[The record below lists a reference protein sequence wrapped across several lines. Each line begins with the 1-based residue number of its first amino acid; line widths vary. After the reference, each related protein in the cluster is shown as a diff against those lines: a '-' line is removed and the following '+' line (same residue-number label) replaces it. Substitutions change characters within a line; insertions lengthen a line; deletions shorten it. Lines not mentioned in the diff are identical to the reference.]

1 MISIEIFSDVVCPW
15 CFIGKRNLETAL
27 SNLKAGGEK
36 SENIELN
43 WRSFQLNPQL
53 PTQGIARSEYT
64 SAKFGGEER
73 ATQVYE
79 RISSAAK
86 EVGLALNFNKIVT
99 QPNSSRMHALIYAAE
114 SAQKNHQL
122 VERLFKAFFI
132 DGIDLTQRDNV
143 SSIAQSAG
151 LERVLIDRVFDDDL
165 FMDKIKEDVQ
175 QSSKIGI
182 QGVPFFIINQKI
194 GLSGAQP
201 PEAIV
206 KAVEQSL

>member
-1 MISIEIFSDVVCPW
+1 
-15 CFIGKRNLETAL
+15 
-27 SNLKAGGEK
+27 
-36 SENIELN
+36 
-43 WRSFQLNPQL
+43 
-53 PTQGIARSEYT
+53 
-64 SAKFGGEER
+64 
-73 ATQVYE
+73 
-79 RISSAAK
+79 
-86 EVGLALNFNKIVT
+86 
-99 QPNSSRMHALIYAAE
+99 MHALIYAAE

-122 VERLFKAFFI
+122 VESLFKAFFI